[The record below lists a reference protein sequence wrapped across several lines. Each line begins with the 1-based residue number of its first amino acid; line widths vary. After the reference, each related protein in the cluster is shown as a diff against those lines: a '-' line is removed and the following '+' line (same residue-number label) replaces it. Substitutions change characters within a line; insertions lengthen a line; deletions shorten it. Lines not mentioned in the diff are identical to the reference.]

1 MQSDA
6 KLDDQTVAT
15 RALKVKQATEA
26 LIAEAGKALV
36 GQREVFEQM
45 IVALLVRGHVL
56 LEGVPGTAKT
66 LAAKTL
72 AHLIRAE
79 FKRVQ
84 FTPDLMPSDIVGTQV
99 FDVTTGKFYLK
110 RGPIFANIIL
120 ADEIN
125 RAPAKTQ
132 AALLEAMEERQVTIE
147 GDRYELP
154 DPFMVLAT
162 QNPVEY
168 EGTYP
173 LPEAQLDRFLFKTVV
188 GYPAPADEVQVL
200 RRYHAGFDVH
210 HLADAGLRS
219 ILTPDDLHTLR
230 QEIDAITVE
239 EGILNYIIQISTAT
253 RNASDLALGG
263 SPRAS
268 IAMLLAAK
276 AYAAMQG
283 RSYIVPDDVKALVL
297 PIFRHRII
305 LKPEA
310 EIEGLNADNVMQR
323 ILATVQVPR

>member
-1 MQSDA
+1 MNVQ
-6 KLDDQTVAT
+6 QTYH
-15 RALKVKQATEA
+15 ALA
-26 LIAEAGKALV
+26 AESKKALV
-36 GQREVFEQM
+36 GQDEIFLQM
-45 IVALLVRGHVL
+45 VIALFVRGHIL

-72 AHLIRAE
+72 AHLVNAD

-99 FDVTTGKFYLK
+99 FDVNSSKFFLK
-110 RGPIFANIIL
+110 HGPVFTNVLL

-132 AALLEAMEERQVTIE
+132 AALLEAMEERHVTIE
-147 GDRYELP
+147 GESAILP
-154 DPFMVLAT
+154 EPFIVMAT

-173 LPEAQLDRFLFKTVV
+173 LPEAQLDRFLFKTLVR
-188 GYPAPADEVQVL
+188 YPSADAETDIL
-200 RRYHAGFDVH
+200 RRYHRGFDAHKLSEVGMTP
-210 HLADAGLRS
+210 L
-219 ILTPDDLHTLR
+219 LTPAALVELR
-230 QEIDAITVE
+230 QEIGAVTVE
-239 EGILNYIIQISTAT
+239 DGILQYITKLSDAT
-253 RNASDLALGG
+253 RQATDLALGA

-276 AYAAMQG
+276 TYAALQG
-283 RSYIVPDDVKALVL
+283 RNYIVPDDVKGIALPVL
-297 PIFRHRII
+297 RHRIL

-310 EIEGLNADNVMQR
+310 EIEGLNPDGIIQR
-323 ILATVQVPR
+323 LLASVDVPR

>member
-1 MQSDA
+1 MTVQ
-6 KLDDQTVAT
+6 QTYQ
-15 RALKVKQATEA
+15 AL
-26 LIAEAGKALV
+26 LAESKKALV
-36 GQREVFEQM
+36 GQDAIFEQM
-45 IVALLVRGHVL
+45 VIALLVRGHIL

-72 AHLIRAE
+72 AHLVHAE

-99 FDVTTGKFYLK
+99 FDVNSSKFFLK
-110 RGPIFANIIL
+110 HGPVFANVVL

-132 AALLEAMEERQVTIE
+132 AALLEAMEERHVTIE
-147 GDRYELP
+147 GDRQILP
-154 DPFMVLAT
+154 EPFIVMAT
-162 QNPVEY
+162 QNPIEY

-188 GYPAPADEVQVL
+188 SYPALDAETDIL
-200 RRYHAGFDVH
+200 RRYHHGFDAH
-210 HLADAGLRS
+210 KLAEAGLTP
-219 ILTPDDLHTLR
+219 ILGPADLIES
-230 QEIDAITVE
+230 QKEIQAVTVE
-239 EGILNYIIQISTAT
+239 DGILQYITKLSDAT
-253 RNASDLALGG
+253 RKATDLALGA

-276 AYAAMQG
+276 AYAAIQG
-283 RSYIVPDDVKALVL
+283 RSYVVPDDVKMIALPVM
-297 PIFRHRII
+297 RHRIL

-310 EIEGLNADNVMQR
+310 EIEGLNPDGIIQR
-323 ILATVQVPR
+323 LLASVDVPR